1 MAGTEDSWSELI
13 GNLRVEESSTSEFS
27 SRRTEEKEEERSEGE
42 TCDSGSWVREWNL
55 LGRRGLGYQIR
66 LLGFGLG
73 ALLGL
78 ALGDFPVFGKVLSLD
93 VCLGLDVGFGLV
105 LELGMGFRFVVG
117 LGFGLWVS
125 NMG

>member
-1 MAGTEDSWSELI
+1 MG
-13 GNLRVEESSTSEFS
+13 F
-27 SRRTEEKEEERSEGE
+27 
-42 TCDSGSWVREWNL
+42 
-55 LGRRGLGYQIR
+55 QIR

-78 ALGDFPVFGKVLSLD
+78 AVGEFPVFRKDLSLD
-93 VCLGLDVGFGLV
+93 ECLGLDVGFDLV
-105 LELGMGFRFVVG
+105 LELGMGFEFVVG